1 MKQQPRLQLRGAEL
15 RQGRLSGSRYS
26 LHPLRVSQGLLGT
39 KEQKLEAQLWTT
51 GLLLVPHPLQIA
63 LETAMSEAQRLTAEV
78 GCGAP
83 QIEAIQ

>member
-1 MKQQPRLQLRGAEL
+1 MKQQPRLQLRGTEL

-51 GLLLVPHPLQIA
+51 GLLLAPHPLQIA
-63 LETAMSEAQRLTAEV
+63 LETVMSEAQRLSQHKWAA
-78 GCGAP
+78 GP
-83 QIEAIQ
+83 RR

>member
-63 LETAMSEAQRLTAEV
+63 LETAMSEAQRHSQQKWAA
-78 GCGAP
+78 GP
-83 QIEAIQ
+83 HR

>member
-63 LETAMSEAQRLTAEV
+63 LEMAMSEAQRHSQQKRAA
-78 GCGAP
+78 GP
-83 QIEAIQ
+83 HR